1 MAVNFKVKNTF
12 LELDSDATQATRV
25 ATAHRRSSSVP
36 CVFKPG
42 SCIVSVMAALIAD
55 DSYNASPHSDD
66 STNAS
71 DQDKCSPHSDD
82 STNAS
87 DQDCFSSSASNCDDS
102 SPISDASSQSG
113 SNMYEECLSDHETA
127 QGYSWSD
134 ISDDCSPSKVTLSL
148 ADMVCSAA
156 KPSKTEISLE
166 GLCTSKSKLRSSARL
181 FRSARDP
188 PDELNALISCAAEA
202 FRNGQDIMDV
212 QVQNGG
218 MGGTTMIVAHSCSP
232 EPDASLIFPFVK
244 DAVLTAAAQSE
255 KTYVMGYNVRPFN
268 NLDSL
273 SFSMNVACVP
283 TAHANT
289 ACWETYENGI
299 CPRHS
304 CCRWD
309 HPAELDMMRVIVI
322 LKKM

>member
-12 LELDSDATQATRV
+12 LELESDATQRTSEV
-25 ATAHRRSSSVP
+25 ISHRRSSSVP
-36 CVFKPG
+36 RVFKPG
-42 SCIVSVMAALIAD
+42 SCLVSVMAAVIAD
-55 DSYNASPHSDD
+55 DSYTCSPCSDD

-71 DQDKCSPHSDD
+71 DQDVA
-82 STNAS
+82 ST
-87 DQDCFSSSASNCDDS
+87 CDDS

-113 SNMYEECLSDHETA
+113 SNTCEDCLSDHETLHS
-127 QGYSWSD
+127 GG
-134 ISDDCSPSKVTLSL
+134 SDDKNGTGKVALNL
-148 ADMVCSAA
+148 ADMVCVAA
-156 KPSKTEISLE
+156 PCKKQISLVD
-166 GLCTSKSKLRSSARL
+166 LCTERSKLRSSARL

-188 PDELNALISCAAEA
+188 PDEVNALISCAAEA
-202 FRNGQDIMDV
+202 FRNCHEIVDV

-218 MGGTTMIVAHSCSP
+218 MGGTTMIVAQACSM
-232 EPDASLIFPFVK
+232 EPDASMIFPFIK

-255 KTYVMGYNVRPFN
+255 KTYIMGYNVRPFN
-268 NLDSL
+268 DLDPL

-283 TAHANT
+283 AAHENS

-299 CPRHS
+299 CPRKN

-322 LKKM
+322 LKKMEW